1 MAAKMERRSRHTNWL
16 GLLSFGFFLLL
27 VGAIWA
33 MSPPALNDEVKS
45 FFTSENWRLTPLTGN
60 VSIPEPKDIR
70 AFPTIYTAAEQFCF
84 IFGFFQIA
92 ILILRFALHDSLER
106 KADTVSGS
114 AFWLSAGY
122 FLNLLAN
129 QSIGWF
135 AFLAGII
142 ISGGI
147 AIVASSLVKLFR

>member
-1 MAAKMERRSRHTNWL
+1 VLFRS
-16 GLLSFGFFLLL
+16 
-27 VGAIWA
+27 
-33 MSPPALNDEVKS
+33 
-45 FFTSENWRLTPLTGN
+45 
-60 VSIPEPKDIR
+60 IR
-70 AFPTIYTAAEQFCF
+70 AFPTIYAAAEEFCF

-106 KADTVSGS
+106 KADAVSGS

-122 FLNLLAN
+122 FLNLLAT
-129 QSIGWF
+129 QSIGWL

>member
-1 MAAKMERRSRHTNWL
+1 
-16 GLLSFGFFLLL
+16 
-27 VGAIWA
+27 
-33 MSPPALNDEVKS
+33 MSSLALTDEVKT
-45 FFTSENWRLTPLTGN
+45 FFTSESWGLTPLTGN
-60 VSIPEPKDIR
+60 VSIPVPKHIR
-70 AFPTIYTAAEQFCF
+70 AFSTIYTAAEQFCF

-106 KADTVSGS
+106 KADTVSGM
-114 AFWLSAGY
+114 AFWLSGGY
-122 FLNLLAN
+122 FLNWLLAN
-129 QSIGWF
+129 QSPDEHTWF